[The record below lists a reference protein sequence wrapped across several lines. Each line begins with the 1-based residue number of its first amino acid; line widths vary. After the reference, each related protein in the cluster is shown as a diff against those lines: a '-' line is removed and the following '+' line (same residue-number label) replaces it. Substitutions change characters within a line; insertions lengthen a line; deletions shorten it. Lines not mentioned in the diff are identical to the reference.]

1 MLVVSSAISQE
12 PPDSNDHDWFVH
24 CTYMLLLESRDWS
37 ASHRLLILDVC
48 FKVSLTPLEGFHDL
62 DMANV
67 PLVSRS
73 WTCTQK
79 MLGLMSNMKS
89 IAVESHATFWE
100 Y

>member
-12 PPDSNDHDWFVH
+12 PPDSNDHDWFVR

-48 FKVSLTPLEGFHDL
+48 FKVSLTSQQGIYDL
-62 DMANV
+62 DVANV
-67 PLVSRS
+67 SLDSRS
-73 WTCTQK
+73 LMCTQK
-79 MLGLMSNMKS
+79 MSGLMSNMKS
-89 IAVESHATFWE
+89 IVVESHATFWE